1 MPNNNP
7 NRLRVL
13 VADDDRDTADSSAV
27 LLRSTGHEVRCAYS
41 GAEALIAAASF
52 HPQVAFLDIAMPA
65 MNGYEVARR
74 IRAAAWGREMVLV
87 AVTGWG
93 RPADKQ
99 LASDSGFDHHLV
111 KPFDFESLKA
121 LLAQCSGNAGNAGGA
136 GTALS
141 ASPGSP
147 SQQPP
152 Q

>member
-41 GAEALIAAASF
+41 GAEALIAAAGF
-52 HPQVAFLDIAMPA
+52 HPQLAFLDIAMPA

-121 LLAQCSGNAGNAGGA
+121 VLAQCAGGGGGA
-136 GTALS
+136 SRDS
-141 ASPGSP
+141 ASQQ
-147 SQQPP
+147 QQP